1 VPNDDDRLTFLVQER
16 LGRLERRLRALE
28 ERLDETAARLEVAVD
43 VTIRVTRLV
52 AVLNTNLRTN
62 HRRHRKRMDRLAATV
77 IAGRTADAERI
88 AQLARRLASLE
99 ARGA

>member
-1 VPNDDDRLTFLVQER
+1 MPNDDDRLTFLVQER
-16 LGRLERRLRALE
+16 LGRLERRVRALE
-28 ERLDETAARLEVAVD
+28 DRLDETAARLEVAVD

-62 HRRHRKRMDRLAATV
+62 HRRHRRRMDRLAETV

-88 AQLARRLASLE
+88 AQLARRIASLE